1 MSTAQQHSPVAV
13 AGPSATRS
21 SLKQWIVRH
30 PVLAYL
36 FLAYGVSWA
45 IFLIPLL
52 SRSGIG
58 VLGFDAP
65 PVELFILLVSVV
77 GLAGSA
83 FTITAIVD
91 GRPGVRALAS
101 RYVRWRV
108 GLQWYLVAIFGLLA
122 VALAGVVVAYGA
134 APLVALAHQAPLLI
148 GFLFQVALVAVL
160 VNLWEETG
168 WTGFMFTRLQPRFGA
183 LVASLLV
190 APAFGGIHLPLLF
203 VSDGLTSG
211 RVPPQQMPLFVVY
224 LLVLFSVPVRI
235 IAAWLYNNARGSLLL
250 MGLFHSALG
259 ATAGAALLPHLV
271 PQGANLTFVIYGSF
285 AVVALLLVILTR
297 GRLAYKAES
306 RDLQPVSR

>member
-1 MSTAQQHSPVAV
+1 MSAAQQHSRVAV
-13 AGPSATRS
+13 AAPSATTS
-21 SLKQWIVRH
+21 SIRQTIVRH

-36 FLAYGVSWA
+36 VLAYVVSWA
-45 IFLIPLL
+45 IFLVPLL
-52 SRSGIG
+52 SRSG
-58 VLGFDAP
+58 LGLLAYDAP
-65 PVELFILLVSVV
+65 PIELFILLVAVL

-83 FTITAIVD
+83 FVVTALVD
-91 GRPGVRALAS
+91 GREGVRALAS

-108 GLQWYLVAIFGLLA
+108 GLQWYLTAIFGLLA
-122 VALAGVVVAYGA
+122 VALAGMVVAYGVS
-134 APLVALAHQAPLLI
+134 PLVALTHQAPLLV
-148 GFLFQVALVAVL
+148 GYLFQVALVAVL

-203 VSDGLTSG
+203 VSDGLTTG
-211 RVPPQQMPLFVVY
+211 RVPPQEMPLFVIY

-235 IAAWLYNNARGSLLL
+235 IAAWLYNSARGSLLL

-259 ATAGAALLPHLV
+259 ATAGAVLLPHLA
-271 PQGANLTFVIYGSF
+271 PAGASLTFVVYGSF

-297 GRLAYKAES
+297 GRLAYRPGSPDLRPTS
-306 RDLQPVSR
+306 R